1 MFRYSASS
9 VILNVFCSILVTP
22 VTFIH
27 KGLRYFPCDAIV
39 ALAVLQFKD
48 LSVAVSVAGRV
59 VMQIGHY
66 LKEGTLNIIECRV
79 WKYEHYE
86 VVESAEPDIGDK
98 GFDPT
103 YIVGATGSPTSMN
116 RPQETT
122 PDVGKQETVYFNDG
136 RLLLELLSLHKE
148 LSVHAGG
155 LYGEGGCERYPK
167 SAIDIILGWSRKKG
181 LLFDD
186 NEAFAKFGRHGIGV
200 EKFYGML
207 EFLWIAFELFRRIKY
222 NEKRILGNKTYDLD
236 TAKYNLEAI
245 QNRMFPVKIGIDLSG
260 DTPKVKYIANDML
273 GAGFIQL
280 LFNAVSP
287 ETAMFD
293 ICQNCSQPYM
303 RSRANRKYCDLC
315 HKTRYQITRD
325 RKRKE
330 KTQNEQ
336 APE

>member
-1 MFRYSASS
+1 MRTA
-9 VILNVFCSILVTP
+9 
-22 VTFIH
+22 
-27 KGLRYFPCDAIV
+27 D
-39 ALAVLQFKD
+39 
-48 LSVAVSVAGRV
+48 
-59 VMQIGHY
+59 Y
-66 LKEGTLNIIECRV
+66 LKVEALNTIECRV
-79 WKYEHYE
+79 WKYEHYD
-86 VVESAEPDIGDK
+86 VVESTEPDIGDEV
-98 GFDPT
+98 FYPT
-103 YIVGATGSPTSMN
+103 YILGANEVSMSTSH
-116 RPQETT
+116 PQEATT
-122 PDVGKQETVYFNDG
+122 DADKQETVCFNDG
-136 RLLLELLSLHKE
+136 KLLLELLSLYKE

-155 LYGEGGCERYPK
+155 LNGEGGCERYPK

-287 ETAMFD
+287 ETALVD
-293 ICQNCSQPYM
+293 LCQHCAQPFM
-303 RSRANRKYCDLC
+303 RSRAN
-315 HKTRYQITRD
+315 
-325 RKRKE
+325 
-330 KTQNEQ
+330 
-336 APE
+336 